1 MAFAPV
7 AVQQQRPPGVSDG
20 PAVLAAD
27 DPEVTAHLRQIGPAP
42 RVTAPKTRTNPRK
55 FQTAV

>member
-7 AVQQQRPPGVSDG
+7 PVQQQRPPGVSDG

-42 RVTAPKTRTNPRK
+42 QVTTPETRRNPRG